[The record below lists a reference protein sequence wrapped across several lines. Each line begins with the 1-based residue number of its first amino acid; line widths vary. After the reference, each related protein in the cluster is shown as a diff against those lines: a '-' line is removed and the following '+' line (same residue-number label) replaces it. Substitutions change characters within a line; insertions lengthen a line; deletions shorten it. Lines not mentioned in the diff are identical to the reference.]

1 VNFLRKLKFLF
12 SGSRL
17 RFGLGILKEPSIIAD
32 IRRIDGR
39 YTKSSFWHIG
49 WFLTRALW
57 QFPGIFDYQPD
68 PSLRGMSEL
77 TYMILSL
84 EERLKKARR
93 QGAKIVGK
101 WPANPTDLYF
111 GSGVIAL
118 DPFFAGYCRI
128 LAESSGGLAKRGRAQ
143 LSEDACPAQAAA
155 YSIISEDIFPMDFF
169 YPFIGPWCYDS
180 QYCFEALRHK
190 VEGDYGDHPVYSRKG
205 EKQPSFDYMLA
216 EIRRFIGRMEELT
229 GKRVD
234 PEQLRQEFVIENRL
248 RQILR
253 EITDLAQ
260 LNPPPINSLD
270 LILCIFIS
278 TDWLGDPEASL
289 QVLSRILDA
298 ARRRQSQGEK
308 GKLAHPDPMRLLIT
322 GIAWGDL
329 GLYNMVDELGGM
341 IVGAECVFNLY
352 YEDIDLEGDPL
363 KIIARRF
370 LNTPYALPA
379 EQRAQWTVNN
389 IRRAKRVDG
398 VIFNCNFGCNYQ
410 AAEARMVTDIIKQ
423 ETGLPCLIT
432 DADLPKENRGQ
443 MRTRLEAFL
452 EVIHHRKA

>member
-1 VNFLRKLKFLF
+1 VDFLRKLRFLF
-12 SGSRL
+12 TGSRL
-17 RFGLGILKEPSIIAD
+17 RFGLGILREPSIITD
-32 IRRIDGR
+32 IRRLDGR
-39 YTKSSFWHIG
+39 YTKVSAWQIF

-57 QFPGIFDYQPD
+57 RFPGMFDYQPD

-84 EERLKKARR
+84 EERLKRARR
-93 QGAKIVGK
+93 QGMKIVGK
-101 WPANPTDLYF
+101 WPANPTDLYY

-128 LAESSGGLAKRGRAQ
+128 LAEGSGRLAKLGRAQ

-155 YSIISEDIFPMDFF
+155 YSIIAEDIFPMDFF

-190 VEGDYGDHPVYSRKG
+190 VEGDYGDQPVYSHR
-205 EKQPSFDYMLA
+205 EREQPSLEYMVA
-216 EIRRFIGRMEELT
+216 EIRRFIGKMEELT
-229 GKRVD
+229 GERMDV
-234 PEQLRQEFVIENRL
+234 EQLRREFVLENKL
-248 RQILR
+248 RQALR
-253 EITDLAQ
+253 EITDLTQAT
-260 LNPPPINSLD
+260 PPPINSLD

-278 TDWLGDPEASL
+278 TDWLGDPEAAL
-289 QVLSRILDA
+289 QMLSRIRNA
-298 ARRRQSQGEK
+298 GKRRLAQGKK
-308 GKLAHPDPMRLLIT
+308 GKAVHPNPIRLLIT

-329 GLYNMVDELGGM
+329 GLYNMVDELGGL
-341 IVGAECVFNLY
+341 IVGSECVFNLY
-352 YEDIDLEGDPL
+352 HEDIDPEGDPL
-363 KIIARRF
+363 EIIARRF
-370 LNTPYALPA
+370 LTTPYALPA
-379 EQRAQWTVNN
+379 KQRAQWTVDN
-389 IRRAKRVDG
+389 ICRAKGVDG
-398 VIFNCNFGCNYQ
+398 VVFNCNFGCNYQ

-452 EVIHHRKA
+452 EMIRQRKR